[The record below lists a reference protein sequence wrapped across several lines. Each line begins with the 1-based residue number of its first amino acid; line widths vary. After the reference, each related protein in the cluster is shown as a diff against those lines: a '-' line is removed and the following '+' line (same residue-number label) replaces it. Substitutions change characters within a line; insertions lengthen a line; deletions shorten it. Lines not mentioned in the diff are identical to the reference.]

1 MVLISRQTT
10 MTKKSKNNVLKVGM
24 RQGDTELMAIT
35 RGYVMPELQAAVTIQ
50 KWEAATGMEPLLREI
65 LAQTSDVDEG
75 SMKRPEAM
83 LVAQAHTLDQLFNN
97 LARRAHGQE
106 YMPNFEAM
114 LRLALKAQSQCRAT
128 IETLAA
134 IKNPPV
140 IFAKQAN
147 FSGGHQQINNGTHA
161 SRVGQNKN
169 QQNELLAQ
177 QDGSTKLDTGATGPT
192 STEDKA
198 MAALD

>member
-1 MVLISRQTT
+1 MA
-10 MTKKSKNNVLKVGM
+10 KKSKNNVLNVGM

-50 KWEAATGMEPLLREI
+50 KWEASTGMEPLLRELI
-65 LAQTSDVDEG
+65 AQTSDVDEG

-83 LVAQAHTLDQLFNN
+83 LVAQAHTLDQLFNH

-147 FSGGHQQINNGTHA
+147 ISGGHQQINNGTHA
-161 SRVGQNKN
+161 SRAGENKN

-177 QDGSTKLDTGATGPT
+177 QDGSTNLDTGTTGAT
-192 STEDKA
+192 SSEDKA

>member
-1 MVLISRQTT
+1 MA
-10 MTKKSKNNVLKVGM
+10 KKSKNNVLNVGM

-50 KWEAATGMEPLLREI
+50 KWETATGMEPLLREL

-83 LVAQAHTLDQLFNN
+83 LVAQAHTLDQLFNH

-147 FSGGHQQINNGTHA
+147 ISGGHQQINNGAPA
-161 SRVGQNKN
+161 SRAGEYKN

-177 QDGSTKLDTGATGPT
+177 QDGSTNLDTGTTGAT
-192 STEDKA
+192 SSEDKA